1 MMNQY
6 FPGATVVGL
15 TFNEGV
21 ILAAEKR
28 YTYGNYIVSK
38 NVQKVFKITDNT
50 AAACAGMVGDMQ
62 MLVRNVQALI
72 KIKQLETRR
81 ALGPGAIAKLMSVL
95 MFQNRM
101 FPLLTQV
108 IVGGFDKKA
117 EIYVLDPIGS
127 VIPDRYSSV
136 GTGEAI
142 AIGVIENEY
151 SPTLTK
157 EQAEMLAVKAIKS
170 ALQRDSASGD
180 GVDSLVITSKGME
193 SKSASF

>member
-1 MMNQY
+1 MNQY

>member
-1 MMNQY
+1 MNQY
-6 FPGATVVGL
+6 FPGATVVGIA
-15 TFNEGV
+15 FNEGA
-21 ILAAEKR
+21 ILAAERR

-38 NVQKVFKITDNT
+38 NVQKVFPITDNT
-50 AAACAGMVGDMQ
+50 AAACAGMRGDMQ
-62 MLVRNVQALI
+62 VLVRNVQSLI

-81 ALGPGAIAKLMSVL
+81 VLGPGAIAKLMSVL

-108 IVGGFDKKA
+108 IVGGFDKKT

-127 VIPDRYSSV
+127 IIPDKYSSV

-151 SPTLTK
+151 SPTITK
-157 EQAEMLAVKAIKS
+157 DQAETLAVKAIKS
-170 ALQRDSASGD
+170 AIQRDSTSGD
-180 GVDSLVITSKGME
+180 GVDLLVITKNGME
-193 SKSASF
+193 SKSISF